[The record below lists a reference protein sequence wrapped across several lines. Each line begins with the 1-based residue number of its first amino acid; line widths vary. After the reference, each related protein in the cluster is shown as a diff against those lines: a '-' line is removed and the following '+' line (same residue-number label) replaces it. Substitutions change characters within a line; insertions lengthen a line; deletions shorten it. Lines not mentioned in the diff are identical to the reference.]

1 MEIKIAAAIIIGYIL
16 GSIPFAYIIA
26 RLKKGVDIRKV
37 GGGNVGALNTYR
49 EIGPVYGLGVLAA
62 DILKGVLAVFVAK
75 WLDISLA
82 WVCVAGFAAVVGHN
96 WPVFIKFKGGMG
108 AATVIGVLVALTT
121 VETLISAGIVILLIA
136 ITRNVRLALFALV
149 FVPVFQW
156 IFDKD
161 FTYIACAIGLLLFIG
176 LRLFINLRKELAKVS
191 NKKNLI
197 IDKEYTAWQT
207 KKMQNNLE
215 K

>member
-1 MEIKIAAAIIIGYIL
+1 VEIKIAAAIIIGYIL

-26 RLKKGVDIRKV
+26 RLKKGVDIREV

-62 DILKGVLAVFVAK
+62 DILKGVLAVYVAK